1 MTCPTLARID
11 IVLTTAVRLNVSGL
25 SRVDRCCGQAM
36 MRSAR
41 IVLRKWFVQ
50 EHAFLHRA
58 YNALIDCF
66 VITLPSPAFFRPAP
80 LGDSRISSVVC
91 GAGPH
96 DDGPR
101 HPRHF
106 CRQGDGD
113 LVDVHSALQGIEPVA
128 DPALVRFMWV
138 MQDRA
143 PWTSSFL
150 T

>member
-1 MTCPTLARID
+1 MTCPARARID
-11 IVLTTAVRLNVSGL
+11 FVLTTAVRLNVSGL

-41 IVLRKWFVQ
+41 TVLRKWFVQ

-66 VITLPSPAFFRPAP
+66 VITLPSLAFFRPAP
-80 LGDSRISSVVC
+80 LGDSRISSVVY

-101 HPRHF
+101 HPRHL
-106 CRQGDGD
+106 CR
-113 LVDVHSALQGIEPVA
+113 
-128 DPALVRFMWV
+128 
-138 MQDRA
+138 
-143 PWTSSFL
+143 
-150 T
+150 